1 MNSKTNGFYSSG
13 TENAFATFADDLSTM
28 TVRGLRCDKVKET
41 LMIGDQIFGSDDPG
55 AASTAT
61 VPIPRGWL
69 DEGPYTSKWHF
80 VLTLCQIMDLGIGS
94 DRSDLLSQDEFVA
107 LGLNEITNS
116 TTRTLHDESL
126 SSHLDLLTPS
136 FMKMLEDN
144 LETYMQL
151 FITGKGFLGK
161 DFSYVVET
169 GDIICVL
176 LGCPAPVA
184 LRQVGS
190 HYEFISAVYVDGLM
204 YGEAIEALKRGEV
217 ELEDFELH

>member
-1 MNSKTNGFYSSG
+1 MISDQRFVSDNS
-13 TENAFATFADDLSTM
+13 
-28 TVRGLRCDKVKET
+28 
-41 LMIGDQIFGSDDPG
+41 G

-61 VPIPRGWL
+61 VPIPRSWL
-69 DEGPYTSKWHF
+69 DEGPYTSKRHF
-80 VLTLCQIMDLGIGS
+80 VLTLCQTMDLDVIGNPG
-94 DRSDLLSQDEFVA
+94 DLLSEDEFVA
-107 LGLNEITNS
+107 LGLNDITNA
-116 TTRTLHDESL
+116 TTRTLHDDVL
-126 SSHLDLLTPS
+126 SSQLDLLTPS
-136 FMKMLEDN
+136 FMERIEEYGQTN
-144 LETYMQL
+144 MQL

-161 DFSYVVET
+161 DFSGVVET

-190 HYEFISAVYVDGLM
+190 HYEFIRGVYVDGFM